1 MMKIKKYIYIEIGY
15 RQPCFMMHI
24 LTLNVSSLIFV
35 NAVNKKRTKKKKK
48 NLASV
53 SILLTTC
60 V

>member
-24 LTLNVSSLIFV
+24 LTLNVFSLIFV
-35 NAVNKKRTKKKKK
+35 NAVNKKRTKKK